1 MTALDNIAGFLIPY
15 GAVACGIS
23 VVVILAIGFLGAPYV
38 LWGIAIA
45 TLLIGYAA
53 PEWLLITYILISLL
67 FIIKP
72 LRTLLVSKVVMFAMN
87 KLKFVPVISETE
99 KTALEAGVVW
109 IEADL
114 FSGKPNFKKM
124 LEVPYPKLS
133 AEEQAFMDGPVDK
146 ICQMA
151 DDWKITQERA
161 LPKEI
166 WDALKGDKFFGMI
179 IPKEYGGLGFS
190 AYLHSCVIKTLS
202 SRCVPLST
210 TVMVPNSLGPA
221 ELLIHYGTQA
231 QKDKYLPRLATG
243 EEIPCFAL
251 TEPTAGSDAGSI
263 TASGELFKGDDGKI
277 YIRLNWNKRYITLAA
292 ISTVLGLAFKLRD
305 PKNLLGKGEEL
316 GITCALIP
324 TKTPGV
330 VVGKRHDP
338 LTIPFYNCPTQGK
351 DVVVPLDA
359 IIGEESGVGRGWKML
374 MECLAAGRGISLPGQ
389 ATGGVGQAAL
399 GASAHSTIRKQFG
412 LSIGKFEGIEEPLAR
427 ITGFSYILEAQRRL
441 TCSGLDLG
449 VKPPVVTAICKYN
462 ATEMSRIAINDA
474 MDILGGNAI
483 SRGPRNFIANGYM
496 GMPISITVE
505 GANILTRTLIIF
517 GQGAI
522 RAHPYAYKE
531 LNALEK
537 NDAKA
542 FDAAFWGHVGHV
554 VRNLFRAVLLSVT
567 RGRLSMSPV
576 SGAHAKYFRKMSWAS
591 AVFALMADVALGGL
605 GGSLKTRGKLTGR
618 YADFL
623 SWMYFGFAV
632 LYRFEKDGKPKE
644 DIPLLDYSMQHAF
657 TQMQRAMD
665 GIYENLD
672 IPVLK
677 WILAG
682 PIRFWSGLNIYGA
695 TISDKNTHDVSHL
708 IQQDTAQRARL
719 LDGIFVPKEKDQAI
733 GRLAYAFTMVKKA
746 EDIERKMRRAVRKKI
761 IPKKKGL
768 ELVELAFTNKIID
781 VAEYETMKQ
790 AETVRLD
797 AIQVDDFSP
806 EEYFYKPSNNH
817 GY

>member
-1 MTALDNIAGFLIPY
+1 MSALDSVMGFLVPY
-15 GAVACGIS
+15 GNTACALS
-23 VVVILAIGFLGAPYV
+23 VLVVLAIGYLGVPYIIWALV
-38 LWGIAIA
+38 VAA
-45 TLLIGYAA
+45 LLVGYAA
-53 PEWLLITYILISLL
+53 PEWLFLAFVAVSLL

-72 LRTLLVSKVVMFAMN
+72 IRTLLVSKVVMWVMN

-109 IEADL
+109 VEADL

-124 LEVPYPKLS
+124 LEVPYPKLT
-133 AEEQAFMDGPVDK
+133 AEEQAFLDGPTER
-146 ICQMA
+146 ICKLA
-151 DDWKITQERA
+151 DDWQITIDRA
-161 LPKEI
+161 MPKEV
-166 WDALKGDKFFGMI
+166 WDMLKKEKFFGMI

-190 AYLHSCVIKTLS
+190 AYLHSCVIKKLS

-210 TVMVPNSLGPA
+210 IVMVPNSLGPA
-221 ELLIHYGTQA
+221 ELLIHYGTQK
-231 QKDKYLPRLATG
+231 QKDRYLSKLALG

-277 YIRLNWNKRYITLAA
+277 YVKLNWNKRYITLAA

-305 PKNLLGKGEEL
+305 PKNILGKGEDL

-324 TKTPGV
+324 SKTPGV
-330 VVGKRHDP
+330 VVGNRHDP

-359 IIGEESGVGRGWKML
+359 IIGEEEGVGKGWKML

-389 ATGGVGQAAL
+389 ATGGVAVAML
-399 GASAHSTIRKQFG
+399 GTSAHATIRKQFG
-412 LSIGKFEGIEEPLAR
+412 LSIGKFEGIEDPLAR

-449 VKPPVVTAICKYN
+449 IKPPVVTAICKYN
-462 ATEMSRIAINDA
+462 ATEMARVAVNDA

-483 SRGPRNFIANGYM
+483 SRGPRNFIANGYI

-522 RAHPYAYKE
+522 RAHPFAFKE
-531 LNALEK
+531 LEALGS
-537 NDAKA
+537 NNAKA

-567 RGRLSMSPV
+567 RGRLACSPV
-576 SGAHAKYFRKMSWAS
+576 CGPHAKYFRRMSWAS

-632 LYRFEKDGKPKE
+632 LYRFEKDGRPKE
-644 DIPLLDYSMQHAF
+644 DVPLLNYSMQHAF

-682 PIRFWSGLNIYGA
+682 PIRFWSGLNVYGS
-695 TISDKNTHDVSHL
+695 TISDKSTRDVARL
-708 IQQDTAQRARL
+708 IQEDTPQRARL
-719 LDGIFVPKEKDQAI
+719 IDGIYVPQERDQAV

-746 EDIERKMRRAVRKKI
+746 ENIEKKMRKAVRKKV

-768 ELVELAFTNKIID
+768 ELVELAYANKIID
-781 VAEYETMKQ
+781 ASEYEVMKQ
-790 AETVRLD
+790 AESVRLD
-797 AIQVDDFSP
+797 AIQVDDFTP
-806 EEYFYKPSNNH
+806 EQYFHKPENGH
-817 GY
+817 GR